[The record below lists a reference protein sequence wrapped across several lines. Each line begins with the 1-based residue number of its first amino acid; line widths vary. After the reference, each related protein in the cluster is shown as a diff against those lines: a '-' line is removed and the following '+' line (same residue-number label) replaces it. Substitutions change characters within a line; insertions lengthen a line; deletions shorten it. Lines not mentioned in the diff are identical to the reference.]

1 MNMNIDDGDARG
13 VTGLATEF
21 VLSLPRWLG
30 FGRRHEHSLVT
41 TAKGAGSLVCRFGF
55 GLRCSNGEGRK
66 CSAIFKK
73 SNPRN
78 RYH

>member
-41 TAKGAGSLVCRFGF
+41 TAKGAARWLAALVLVCDAAWRRSEMFRHF
-55 GLRCSNGEGRK
+55 
-66 CSAIFKK
+66 
-73 SNPRN
+73 
-78 RYH
+78 